1 MKKARHHFVPKF
13 YLRLFPQN
21 DRQINL
27 FNINREQVFHGASI
41 RRQCYRHKLYSE
53 NEDLENAFM
62 DFETTVA
69 PVMKKI
75 IRNRSIPER
84 HSDDWIP
91 LMYFIAFQHLRTDTA
106 KKESDEFIDLSVKA
120 VLEEDSRVDNEELRR
135 IVVGHRYSL
144 EMVLSAAPDF
154 AYGISDLEA
163 RLVYTEDAQGFCT
176 SDNPVIIYNQYCE
189 GVKGLGVLGAVC
201 SGLQIFLPLDP
212 HITLCMFDRK
222 IYALRKGKHD
232 VALECERVD
241 VDWMNLFQMTNAE
254 ENVYY
259 HSGYSEDEM
268 CRLLATAKKH
278 RNKPKTK
285 IGKADGTHPEE
296 KSVLIHMHR
305 PHRGFK
311 LNLSFM
317 RIRRRARRIPLPERG
332 SMYRKTIGG
341 VRGSG
346 RSDRQGRK
354 TTSWVARKK

>member
-1 MKKARHHFVPKF
+1 M
-13 YLRLFPQN
+13 
-21 DRQINL
+21 
-27 FNINREQVFHGASI
+27 E
-41 RRQCYRHKLYSE
+41 
-53 NEDLENAFM
+53 
-62 DFETTVA
+62 FETRVA
-69 PVMKKI
+69 PVMKRI
-75 IRNRSIPER
+75 IRSRSMPER
-84 HSDDWIP
+84 LSDDWIA

-106 KKESDEFIDLSVKA
+106 RKRSDEFIDMSAKA
-120 VLEEDSRVDNEELRR
+120 VLEEDSRIANEELKK
-135 IVVGHRYSL
+135 IVVRHKYSL
-144 EMVLSAAPDF
+144 QMGLSATPHF

-222 IYALRKGKHD
+222 IYALTKGKHN

-241 VDWMNLFQMTNAE
+241 VDWMNLFQMTNAA

-296 KSVLIHMHR
+296 KSVLIHMYR
-305 PHRGFK
+305 PQPAFK

-317 RIRRRARRIPLPERG
+317 RIRRRARRIPVPERG
-332 SMYRKTIGG
+332 SMYRKTIEG